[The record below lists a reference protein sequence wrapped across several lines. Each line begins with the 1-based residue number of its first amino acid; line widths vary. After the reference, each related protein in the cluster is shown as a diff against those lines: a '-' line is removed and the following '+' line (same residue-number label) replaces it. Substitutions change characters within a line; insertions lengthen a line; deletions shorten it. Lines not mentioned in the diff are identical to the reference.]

1 MIKAKILMVD
11 SLILNM
17 KLSLKDALKIAEIT
31 EEQYNEYKV
40 KQK

>member
-31 EEQYNEYKV
+31 EEQYNKYKAE
-40 KQK
+40 QK